1 MRINRI
7 IIFFVLLSGSTLCAQ
22 GTPALVKAILN
33 HTLQSQEIVSFQLQ
47 EFLMRRAPKL
57 AVPATAQDWTEE
69 AGKIRQRV
77 LQNIVFHGWP
87 QDWVN
92 SPPRF
97 EDVGQVPSGNGYQLH
112 KLRYEIVPGFY
123 STALLYE
130 PSRLEGRLPA
140 VLTTMG
146 HFPQSGKAE
155 AFEQKLCINLALR
168 GMIVLNPEF
177 IWTGELHHPENR
189 HTFAADLDLVGS
201 NGVGLFY
208 LAMRRG
214 LDYLAANPHVDPHR
228 MGMTGLSGGGW
239 QTILLS
245 ALDERVSVSI
255 PVAGFTTL
263 AAGIGRMPFSA
274 GEPGDYEQNPTDFYV
289 GQGYS
294 TLAAMRAPR
303 PTLLINNAED
313 DCCFRAPLVKP
324 FIYDAIKPFFALYG
338 KADEFEFHENTDP
351 STHNYGLDNR
361 QQAYR
366 FFTRFFG
373 LPVTPKEIPVGED
386 VKSYDELAAGVPKN
400 NLTIVGLAREL
411 AARITRMPI
420 PTVPA
425 DRAAWANTE
434 RARLNSVVRYKP
446 VTVQEAWAEGNTKH
460 HEIESL
466 WYRFEMSNGLSA
478 TGIWMKHIA
487 TPAGTTMT
495 LVLDDKGTKA
505 AANEEWDRVPWV
517 SDLVDRGQQVV
528 ALDLLFTGDAA
539 PDEDPGIFSYL
550 LSATGTR
557 SLGLEAAQLIGIAN
571 WASRKWHPAKI
582 RLETAGMRTQVVA
595 LTAAALDSQLFSDVV
610 THAGMASLQYLLNK
624 PVAYEAV
631 PDLFCLDLYKD
642 FDLDRLI
649 ILAAPT
655 PVRQTHLIPP
665 VSPQ

>member
-274 GEPGDYEQNPTDFYV
+274 GELGDYEQNPTDFYV

-294 TLAAMRAPR
+294 TLVAMRAPR

-324 FIYDAIKPFFALYG
+324 SIYDAIKPFFALYG
-338 KADEFEFHENTDP
+338 KADGFEFHENTDP

-434 RARLNSVVRYKP
+434 RARLNSIVRYKP

-505 AANEEWDRVPWV
+505 ATNEEWDRVPWV
-517 SDLVDRGQQVV
+517 SDLADRGQQVV

-595 LTAAALDSQLFSDVV
+595 LTAAALDPQLFSNVV

-649 ILAAPT
+649 VLAAPT

>member
-1 MRINRI
+1 M
-7 IIFFVLLSGSTLCAQ
+7 
-22 GTPALVKAILN
+22 
-33 HTLQSQEIVSFQLQ
+33 
-47 EFLMRRAPKL
+47 
-57 AVPATAQDWTEE
+57 
-69 AGKIRQRV
+69 
-77 LQNIVFHGWP
+77 
-87 QDWVN
+87 
-92 SPPRF
+92 
-97 EDVGQVPSGNGYQLH
+97 
-112 KLRYEIVPGFY
+112 
-123 STALLYE
+123 
-130 PSRLEGRLPA
+130 
-140 VLTTMG
+140 
-146 HFPQSGKAE
+146 
-155 AFEQKLCINLALR
+155 
-168 GMIVLNPEF
+168 
-177 IWTGELHHPENR
+177 
-189 HTFAADLDLVGS
+189 
-201 NGVGLFY
+201 
-208 LAMRRG
+208 
-214 LDYLAANPHVDPHR
+214 
-228 MGMTGLSGGGW
+228 
-239 QTILLS
+239 
-245 ALDERVSVSI
+245 
-255 PVAGFTTL
+255 
-263 AAGIGRMPFSA
+263 
-274 GEPGDYEQNPTDFYV
+274 
-289 GQGYS
+289 
-294 TLAAMRAPR
+294 
-303 PTLLINNAED
+303 
-313 DCCFRAPLVKP
+313 
-324 FIYDAIKPFFALYG
+324 
-338 KADEFEFHENTDP
+338 
-351 STHNYGLDNR
+351 
-361 QQAYR
+361 
-366 FFTRFFG
+366 
-373 LPVTPKEIPVGED
+373 GED

-495 LVLDDKGTKA
+495 LALDDKGTKA

-582 RLETAGMRTQVVA
+582 RLETAGVRTQVVA

-649 ILAAPT
+649 VLAAPT